1 MAIPDYESIMLPL
14 LRFAGDEQEHSFREA
29 IEVLASEFQLTE
41 EEQKELLPSGRQPTF
56 DNRVG

>member
-1 MAIPDYESIMLPL
+1 MLPL